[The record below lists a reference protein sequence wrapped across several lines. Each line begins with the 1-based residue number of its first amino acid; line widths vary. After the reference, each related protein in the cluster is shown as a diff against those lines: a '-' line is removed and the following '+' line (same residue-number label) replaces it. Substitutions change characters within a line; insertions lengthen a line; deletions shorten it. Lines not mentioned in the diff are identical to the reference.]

1 MPRKKSAAKKAR
13 EAEKSEKPKDIQHE
27 PASDEVSEE
36 EEHKSESSSEEE
48 DEYGELITEDV
59 EDGINK
65 VLSALRNNDTT
76 QLLNPEVKFFEDPER
91 AAEKGNDEERQKPVY
106 LKDYHRMNIL
116 SGNALEE
123 EDEDEKTVDGKQSY
137 VSQQNEE
144 KSQLL
149 KEINDAFDGDQENQ
163 SGNEEDDLLVK
174 KEKQRPVPEL
184 KLPDPDKNGEEF
196 LKAFDENQAWIPRKG
211 DKIGDGEVDEDEIEF
226 DNAVESF
233 ENAYNFRFEDPNSAD
248 IVSYA
253 RNQAT
258 LRRSDTSSRR
268 RKRDETKLQ
277 KEAEKKEKE
286 RGIHKRKTE
295 KVQKLTDVLEQ
306 LQKEYGRE
314 IDAKMVEKI
323 TNTLMNSDFKDDQWD
338 KVISELFDAE
348 FYAAEGKPSW
358 DDDDEIMAEFNREKE
373 QYSNSEGEIEKEL
386 EEETSGKKAR
396 KEKQKEKK
404 SKRHLHEAV
413 ENAVE
418 KNKLALIDE
427 VEEERKPRARTREEQ
442 DVKFRYR
449 EVSPESFG
457 LSARDIFA
465 ADDVQLNK
473 YIGLKKFAP
482 YRPKE
487 LRMKD
492 KRKASKPKRLREWRK
507 ETFNNEE
514 GPKAESLLEEEHGNS
529 HKKRKIHKH
538 K

>member
-538 K
+538 R

>member
-13 EAEKSEKPKDIQHE
+13 EAEKSEKSKDIKHE
-27 PASDEVSEE
+27 PTTDEVSEE
-36 EEHKSESSSEEE
+36 EEDKSESSSEEE

-65 VLSALRNNDTT
+65 VLSALRNNDTA
-76 QLLNPEVKFFEDPER
+76 QLLNPEVKFFEEPGR
-91 AAEKGNDEERQKPVY
+91 AAERGNGEERQKPVY

-116 SGNALEE
+116 SGKALEE

-149 KEINDAFDGDQENQ
+149 KEINDAFDGDQENR
-163 SGNEEDDLLVK
+163 SDDEEDDLLVK
-174 KEKQRPVPEL
+174 KERQGPVPEL

-211 DKIGDGEVDEDEIEF
+211 DKIGDGEIDEDEIEF
-226 DNAVESF
+226 ENAVESF

-268 RKRDETKLQ
+268 RKRDETRLQ

-286 RGIHKRKTE
+286 KGIHKRKTE

-348 FYAAEGKPSW
+348 FYATEGKPSW
-358 DDDDEIMAEFNREKE
+358 DDDDEIMAEFHKEKE
-373 QYSNSEGEIEKEL
+373 QYSNSEGEIENEL

-396 KEKQKEKK
+396 KEKQKEKR

-427 VEEERKPRARTREEQ
+427 VEGERKPRARTREEQ
-442 DVKFRYR
+442 NVKFRYR

-457 LSARDIFA
+457 LTARDIFA

-514 GPKAESLLEEEHGNS
+514 GPKAESLLEEEHGSS
-529 HKKRKIHKH
+529 HKKKKIHKH